1 MADPKS
7 TSPNSERRE
16 FYGRL
21 APHSLAPLWE
31 DIRNLL
37 LRQPAPAA
45 VPHVW
50 RYDDVRPL
58 LLESGRLITAE
69 EAERRVLILENPAL
83 PGQACATDTLY
94 AGLQLILPGEVAP
107 AHRHTPSALRYI
119 VEGTGA
125 YTSVDGE
132 RAYMEVGDLI
142 LTPSWTWHD
151 HGSDGDGPTVWLDG
165 LDIPILRFMTTTF
178 VERYADPVYP
188 ESRPAGDNRAR
199 YGANMLPVN
208 GSWASKSSPVFHYP
222 YARSREA
229 LEKMRQA
236 GDIDPYQGHKL
247 EYINPATGGAA
258 MPTMS
263 SFLQLL
269 PKGFRME
276 PYRSTESTVYSA
288 VEGSGKATIGD
299 TELTWSARDTFAV
312 PAWMQHTLEAGEDSV
327 LFSFSDRVMQQS
339 LGLWREQRGNQ

>member
-1 MADPKS
+1 MNDKGAGGHP
-7 TSPNSERRE
+7 ERAE
-16 FYGRL
+16 YYARL
-21 APHSLAPLWE
+21 TPYNLAPLWE
-31 DIRNLL
+31 DLGNLL
-37 LRQPAPAA
+37 LRVPKPEA

-50 RYDDVRPL
+50 RYADVRPL
-58 LLESGRLITAE
+58 LLESGDLITAE

-83 PGQACATDTLY
+83 PGRACATDTLY
-94 AGLQLILPGEVAP
+94 AGLQLILPGEIAP
-107 AHRHTPSALRYI
+107 AHRHTQSALRYI
-119 VEGTGA
+119 IEGSGA
-125 YTSVDGE
+125 YTAVDGE
-132 RAYMEVGDLI
+132 KAYMEEGDLI

-151 HGSDGDGPTVWLDG
+151 HGNTSDGPMVWLDG

-178 VERYADPVYP
+178 VEHYADPVYP
-188 ESRPAGDNRAR
+188 ETRPSGDSLAR

-208 GSWASKSSPVFHYP
+208 ETRAQTSSPVFRYP
-222 YARSREA
+222 YERSREA

-236 GDIDPYQGHKL
+236 GGIDPYQGHKL

-269 PKGFRME
+269 PKGFT
-276 PYRSTESTVYSA
+276 TESYRATDAAVYSV
-288 VEGSGKATIGD
+288 VEGAGTVRVGGVDLAWGK
-299 TELTWSARDTFAV
+299 RDTFAV
-312 PAWMQHTLEAGEDSV
+312 PAWMPHVFDASEDSV